1 MAQEVRGYV
10 ETVLNSLGA
19 NVPKAVVMCQ
29 VEKAK
34 ECMLNKLSSSVRYGS
49 VYLDVMEDQKLLTE
63 NVMHL
68 IGDAGIKRMRN
79 DLSDAR
85 INYYQAVENGAL
97 LVP

>member
-34 ECMLNKLSSSVRYGS
+34 ECMLNKLSSSIRSFMVQYTNWMRS
-49 VYLDVMEDQKLLTE
+49 PKIPKTSEYL
-63 NVMHL
+63 
-68 IGDAGIKRMRN
+68 
-79 DLSDAR
+79 
-85 INYYQAVENGAL
+85 
-97 LVP
+97 